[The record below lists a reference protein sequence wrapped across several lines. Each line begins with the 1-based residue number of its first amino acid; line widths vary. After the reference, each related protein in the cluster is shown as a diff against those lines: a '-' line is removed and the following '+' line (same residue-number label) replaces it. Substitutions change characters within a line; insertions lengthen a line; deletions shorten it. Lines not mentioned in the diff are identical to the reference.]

1 MFNPMQMLGMLTQSQ
16 NPMGMF
22 QQMVGN
28 NPIANRGLQMGMGKN
43 PQQLQQMAE
52 SLARQ
57 RGVNLN
63 DFLSRMGF
71 RR

>member
-16 NPMGMF
+16 NPMGML

-28 NPIANRGLQMGMGKN
+28 NPVASRGLQMGMGKN

-63 DFLSRMGF
+63 DFLSKMGF
-71 RR
+71 RH

>member
-1 MFNPMQMLGMLTQSQ
+1 
-16 NPMGMF
+16 
-22 QQMVGN
+22 MVGN